1 MVTVNEFAKKLKSE
15 NSVAIFCH
23 VRPDGDTI
31 GSAFALKYA
40 LELLG
45 KKADVFCDDIM
56 PKKFDYFENSLAF
69 KETIDGVYSA
79 FVAVDV
85 ADNSR
90 LGRFE
95 SEFLRHK
102 NTYCL
107 DHHVSN
113 TRYAKTVCV
122 IDKASNVENIFTLI
136 NAMDVEINS
145 EIAQLLL
152 TGIVTDTGNFKHS
165 NVTSETLLVASE
177 LVKKGAKLNVIVY
190 NNFTK
195 QTQNRAKLFGEVMA
209 KIRYFC
215 DDRLGVITVRK
226 DDFTRTGATK
236 EETEG
241 FIDFVMGI
249 DTVEVGVC
257 LMEMEKNKFKIS
269 FRSKSTDVN
278 AIANVFG
285 GGGHVHASGCQIHG
299 DYEEVVD
306 KIRYAVSQH
315 LID

>member
-15 NSVAIFCH
+15 KSVAIFCH
-23 VRPDGDTI
+23 IRPDGDTI

-45 KKADVFCDDIM
+45 RKADVFCDDIM
-56 PKKFDYFENSLAF
+56 PKKFDYFATTLAF
-69 KETIDGVYSA
+69 KETIDGAYSA
-79 FVAVDV
+79 FIAVDV

-122 IDKASNVENIFTLI
+122 IDKASNVENIFALI
-136 NAMDVEINS
+136 NAMGVEINS

-195 QTQNRAKLFGEVMA
+195 QTQSRAKLFGEVMS

-226 DDFTRTGATK
+226 NDFARTGATK

-257 LMEMEKNKFKIS
+257 LMEMENSNFKIS

-306 KIRYAVSQH
+306 KIRYTVSQY